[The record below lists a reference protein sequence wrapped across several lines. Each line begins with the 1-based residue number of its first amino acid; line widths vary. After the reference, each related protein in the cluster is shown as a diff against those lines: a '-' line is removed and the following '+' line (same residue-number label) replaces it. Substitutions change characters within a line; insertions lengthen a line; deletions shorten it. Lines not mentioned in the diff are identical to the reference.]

1 MAGAIVGLAQR
12 ALHLSQQNVIG
23 QDANGNAV
31 GGGGE
36 GWRVNDGEGVGGVVL
51 CFLHVLCVLR
61 LVRVDFSGEVLG
73 EPELDGSSAQEC
85 ADAGQA
91 HTGSSKGG
99 NGNCSE
105 GEGMLSDFGQER
117 VTGQPRR
124 HGLGRGAGAGG
135 RVMRASCSL
144 VLPQKDCSH
153 RERKCNRH

>member
-1 MAGAIVGLAQR
+1 M
-12 ALHLSQQNVIG
+12 
-23 QDANGNAV
+23 
-31 GGGGE
+31 
-36 GWRVNDGEGVGGVVL
+36 NDGEGVGGVVL

-91 HTGSSKGG
+91 YTGSSKGG

-105 GEGMLSDFGQER
+105 CEGMLRDFGQER

-124 HGLGRGAGAGG
+124 HLAEEGLAQVDG
-135 RVMRASCSL
+135 
-144 VLPQKDCSH
+144 
-153 RERKCNRH
+153 